1 VGGDIRKCCRRMKWC
16 KYYVLMYENGKMRP
30 VETIPGM
37 GGGRIKENDGGGEF
51 NYDIF

>member
-1 VGGDIRKCCRRMKWC
+1 MLW

-51 NYDIF
+51 NYDI